1 MRVAPLLWAGVA
13 TLVAGCGRGEPQVC
27 NGSAASCPRRY
38 DQVTYAGTHNAYSYA
53 AGGPV
58 SYIYP
63 NQDAP
68 ITQQLQAGVRALG
81 IRPSP
86 YFGLDPAE
94 ADRVYVTH
102 NVSLR
107 GALGEEPL
115 QDVLT
120 EVRRFLE
127 SHPDEVV
134 TLLAES
140 AVTPQQVAETFT
152 AAGLTRYL
160 FTYEPTRGW
169 PTLRDLIVADTRLVV
184 FNDSQDPG
192 RPAWQHFMWQHI
204 VDTDYNITDAK
215 QFSCAPYRGKPEN
228 ALYFLNQF
236 IYKSL
241 GGDLVVPDKALSV
254 QANDRGLVLQRAR
267 GCWQQL
273 GKVPNFIYVDWYGQ
287 GDVVGAVN
295 ALNAEPR

>member
-1 MRVAPLLWAGVA
+1 M
-13 TLVAGCGRGEPQVC
+13 
-27 NGSAASCPRRY
+27 
-38 DQVTYAGTHNAYSYA
+38 
-53 AGGPV
+53 
-58 SYIYP
+58 
-63 NQDAP
+63 
-68 ITQQLQAGVRALG
+68 
-81 IRPSP
+81 
-86 YFGLDPAE
+86 
-94 ADRVYVTH
+94 
-102 NVSLR
+102 
-107 GALGEEPL
+107 
-115 QDVLT
+115 
-120 EVRRFLE
+120 
-127 SHPDEVV
+127 
-134 TLLAES
+134 
-140 AVTPQQVAETFT
+140 
-152 AAGLTRYL
+152 
-160 FTYEPTRGW
+160 
-169 PTLRDLIVADTRLVV
+169 ADTRLVV